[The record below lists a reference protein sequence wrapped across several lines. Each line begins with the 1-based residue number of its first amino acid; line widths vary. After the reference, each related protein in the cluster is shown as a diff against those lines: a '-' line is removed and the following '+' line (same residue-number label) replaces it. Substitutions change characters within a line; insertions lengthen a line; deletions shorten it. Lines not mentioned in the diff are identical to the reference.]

1 MSHEIDMSNDREN
14 MAYVGATPWH
24 KLGTKFEGN
33 EDFDQWRVA
42 AGFDWEA
49 LTKILHYKSKH
60 VTGREVDIVVPS
72 HRALVRSD
80 IETVLGIVGKD
91 YKVVQPAAVLE
102 FFREIAF
109 ASDSRYTMETAG
121 CLSGGKRVWALA
133 KTKQEM
139 VLGGNDVIKPYLLFG
154 TGFTGKDAT
163 FADWTAVRVVCHN
176 TMQMAVG
183 IDAVNAAIRIP
194 HTQSFELGDVHRA
207 LGLIDAAGDQI
218 IENFQQTVTT
228 LANRNEVSDQD
239 MFTYFAELYGPKLEE
254 GQKVTDLKIGD
265 FTAGQQRN
273 INDLIALFAD
283 GPGSQLE
290 TAKRT
295 AWGLVNSV
303 TYFEDFARGKD
314 DQRRLASSAFG
325 AGARRKKQAV
335 EMGLALAA

>member
-1 MSHEIDMSNDREN
+1 
-14 MAYVGATPWH
+14 MAYVGQTPWH
-24 KLGTKFEGN
+24 KLGTKFVGN

-49 LTKILHYKSKH
+49 LPKVLHYKAKH
-60 VTGREVDIVVPS
+60 VTGHDVDVVLPS

-80 IETVLGIVGKD
+80 TEMVLGVVGKD
-91 YKVVQPAAVLE
+91 YKIVQPSAVLE
-102 FFREIAF
+102 FFRDIAF

-121 CLSGGKRVWALA
+121 CLFEGKRVWALA
-133 KTKQEM
+133 KTKREI
-139 VLGGNDVIKPYLLFG
+139 VVGANDVIKPYLLFG

-183 IDAVNAAIRIP
+183 IDAEKAAIRIP
-194 HTQSFELGDVHRA
+194 HTQSFELGDVQRA

-218 IENFQQTVTT
+218 IEGFQQTVTT
-228 LANRNEVSDQD
+228 LADCTDVGDED
-239 MFTYFAELYGPKLEE
+239 MFTYFAGLYGPKLEE
-254 GQKVTDLKIGD
+254 GQKVTDLKIGA

-273 INDLIALFAD
+273 INELIALFAD

-290 TAKRT
+290 TSKRT
-295 AWGLVNSV
+295 AWGLVNAV
-303 TYFEDFARGKD
+303 TNFEDFANGKS
-314 DQRRLASSAFG
+314 DQRRLQSSAFG

-335 EMGLALAA
+335 TMALQLAA